1 MQNGGLVGATA
12 SVAGMVVLG
21 MTGNLMAGSQG
32 MTDGNQLY
40 KYEASHKMGG
50 RGGM

>member
-1 MQNGGLVGATA
+1 MQYGGQVGATA

-40 KYEASHKMGG
+40 EASHKMGG